1 MANAKDFVL
10 WFITNLP
17 TFLLSEPVIYFVGMA
32 FLAFTI
38 KLFKQLKS
46 I

>member
-1 MANAKDFVL
+1 MENAKNFVL
-10 WFITNLP
+10 WFIQNLP
-17 TFLLSEPVIYFVGMA
+17 SFFLSEPIIYFVGMG

-38 KLFKQLKS
+38 KLFYRIKS